1 MSVLATHHD
10 GSVEYNTHNLYGLS
24 ECLATHDAIKE
35 VTG

>member
-24 ECLATHDAIKE
+24 ECLTTHAAVKE